1 MVGIGVLV
9 VSVWGGVSPI
19 CGIEAMRAQ
28 WSLCVV
34 GIVVMVVSAYM
45 WVAVGGRRRSQW
57 SSGVLDGRKVGVLG
71 SPMWVRDVLL
81 QNSSREVLW
90 EVGCCAGVP
99 CRSPP
104 RRMWRFGCCFVSK
117 VVSQVRVSW

>member
-1 MVGIGVLV
+1 MVGIGALV

-28 WSLCVV
+28 WSLLFV
-34 GIVVMVVSAYM
+34 GIGVMVVST
-45 WVAVGGRRRSQW
+45 WFWLAVGGRRRSQW
-57 SSGVLDGRKVGVLG
+57 SSGVLDGRKVGVFG

-81 QNSSREVLW
+81 QNSSSGVLW

-104 RRMWRFGCCFVSK
+104 VGWGGLG
-117 VVSQVRVSW
+117 VVELIGM

>member
-1 MVGIGVLV
+1 MVGIDVLV
-9 VSVWGGVSPI
+9 DTVWGGESPI

-28 WSLCVV
+28 WSLWVV
-34 GIVVMVVSAYM
+34 GSVVMVVSAYVWM
-45 WVAVGGRRRSQW
+45 AVGGRRRSQW
-57 SSGVLDGRKVGVLG
+57 SSGVLDGRKVGVFG

-81 QNSSREVLW
+81 QNSSSGVLW

-104 RRMWRFGCCFVSK
+104 SRMGRFGCC
-117 VVSQVRVSW
+117 

>member
-9 VSVWGGVSPI
+9 DSIWDGVSPI

-28 WSLCVV
+28 WSLWVV
-34 GIVVMVVSAYM
+34 GIVVIVVSAYM

-81 QNSSREVLW
+81 QNSSSGVLW

-104 RRMWRFGCCFVSK
+104 RRMGRFGCCFVSRA
-117 VVSQVRVSW
+117 VSHVRVSW

>member
-1 MVGIGVLV
+1 M
-9 VSVWGGVSPI
+9 
-19 CGIEAMRAQ
+19 
-28 WSLCVV
+28 
-34 GIVVMVVSAYM
+34 
-45 WVAVGGRRRSQW
+45 GGRRRSQW

-104 RRMWRFGCCFVSK
+104 RRMWRFGCSFVSK